1 MKLNDELIK
10 FMKDKGAVE
19 IDVIITSVNEK
30 EGITERLIDEL
41 IETYNPEKFEV
52 PNVLGHPPF
61 KDQTPA
67 YGWVKKLF
75 KRGKDLIQR
84 ASLLPELVEMIKKGM
99 FKKRSIAWYL
109 PKHPSNPYP
118 GKNTLAHVGWLGA
131 VPPAIKGMP
140 NAKLSED
147 IKDLK
152 IVEFSEGEREVKKLK
167 EEKLM
172 EFTQEQ
178 LDDRVKTKVSE
189 VTKELSDK
197 HEIEIATLS
206 DEKKDFETQIKI
218 LKTDIETKDKE
229 IEIFAEK
236 EFEHEVEKA
245 MLSELKLKI
254 IPANKEKVSAQ
265 LLKMRKL
272 SEADYTD
279 LLETYKAQPD
289 VIKLGKNEEAEGEPN
304 AETLTEDDKDF
315 DLDEKDIKKYGK
327 DERIMDKKKE
337 GE

>member
-1 MKLNDELIK
+1 MKISDELIK

-19 IDVIITSVNEK
+19 IEIMISRVDEK
-30 EGITERLIDEL
+30 VGVTKELIDEL
-41 IETYNPEKFEV
+41 IETYDPEKYEV
-52 PNVLGHPPF
+52 PNVIGHPPF
-61 KDQTPA
+61 KSQTPA

-75 KRGKDLIQR
+75 RRGDELIQR

-99 FKKRSIAWYL
+99 FKKRSIAWL
-109 PKHPSNPYP
+109 FPKNPSNPYP

-131 VPPAIKGMP
+131 VAPAIKGMP
-140 NAKLSED
+140 NAKFSVD
-147 IKDLK
+147 IDNLK
-152 IVEFSEGEREVKKLK
+152 IAEFSEGEREVKKLK

-229 IEIFAEK
+229 IKTFNEK

-289 VIKLGKNEEAEGEPN
+289 VIKLGKNKEAEGELN